1 MFRRSLDKITEDTI
15 KLSEENTGLIIEK
28 IKLKDKYY
36 TQLNK
41 TLSVEKKYLDLLQR
55 VSPCERNKDEIER
68 LNTLTDN
75 VKGVNIYQWYFFL
88 DGKIRHGD
96 HIPRPL
102 TRIIR
107 NGITER
113 SVNTWKLPGLKRIGL
128 REPGFTRIFKFY
140 NFTIM
145 YRIHT

>member
-1 MFRRSLDKITEDTI
+1 MTTTITALIILLAFLCWLEIEEIMFRKSLDKITEDTI

-68 LNTLTDN
+68 LWKIGRATDMIWEYF
-75 VKGVNIYQWYFFL
+75 GVT
-88 DGKIRHGD
+88 GSAIR
-96 HIPRPL
+96 
-102 TRIIR
+102 
-107 NGITER
+107 EA
-113 SVNTWKLPGLKRIGL
+113 LKRWWTKRVSL
-128 REPGFTRIFKFY
+128 KDKLK
-140 NFTIM
+140 
-145 YRIHT
+145 

>member
-68 LNTLTDN
+68 LWKIGRATDM
-75 VKGVNIYQWYFFL
+75 I
-88 DGKIRHGD
+88 
-96 HIPRPL
+96 
-102 TRIIR
+102 
-107 NGITER
+107 
-113 SVNTWKLPGLKRIGL
+113 
-128 REPGFTRIFKFY
+128 
-140 NFTIM
+140 
-145 YRIHT
+145 

>member
-1 MFRRSLDKITEDTI
+1 MTTTITALIILLAFLCWLEIEEIMFRRSLDKITEDTI

-68 LNTLTDN
+68 LWKIGRATDMIWEYF
-75 VKGVNIYQWYFFL
+75 GVT
-88 DGKIRHGD
+88 GSAIR
-96 HIPRPL
+96 
-102 TRIIR
+102 
-107 NGITER
+107 
-113 SVNTWKLPGLKRIGL
+113 KALKRWWTKRVSL
-128 REPGFTRIFKFY
+128 KDKLK
-140 NFTIM
+140 
-145 YRIHT
+145 